1 MVRGRPARVPARPPA
16 LGRFADARLLQARG
30 ARSHPRRAPERRTG
44 ARQAALDASHA
55 GDLAAPLPQLRA
67 AEGEGDSR
75 MCGLAGWTSTR
86 AAPDPGAL
94 AGMVEAL
101 AHRNGAEEALC
112 AAIDMQP
119 RRAVVL
125 AASFTDEANGLSVA
139 LDGPLVNAAELRSQL
154 SRKGYAFGGKS
165 DAEVLARAY
174 QHWNKEVVKQLRGAF
189 AFAIW
194 DANKERVML
203 ARDRFGQKPLYLAA
217 AGGTLFFASEI
228 KALVR
233 APGLKAEVDVDAVGE
248 YLAQH
253 YVRGPRTLVSGVR
266 KLAPGTYALWQ
277 FGNLRETRY
286 WSPPDG
292 EAAGI
297 APCAGSEPVEG
308 FIERLDDSVR
318 LHMASAG
325 RVGALLS
332 GGYDSAAI
340 VALMKRHSDAV
351 ATFAAGFADDKKSEL
366 PAAARIAEH
375 LGTSHHEVVLQ
386 RRDVLAQLPTLV
398 ARRDAPFCRPA
409 DVALHLLA
417 CEAARQVQVAV
428 SGDGGDEILGGYRR
442 HTVLRALAPSPRRIN
457 GLYVIPVS
465 DPKEPAPADGSAST
479 LRRILYYE
487 QVGWLADNLLER
499 SDRMTSAAAL
509 ELRTPFLDHRVAEY
523 VSSLPDAARVRGLS
537 TKWILRKADEK
548 LLAGI
553 KPRKAGFRIP
563 LADLMRG
570 ELRDLVVDH
579 LRGAGCRTRAYY
591 DGAVLDRMID
601 EHLASKRNHEETLWT
616 LLNLEI
622 WHRTYRPG

>member
-1 MVRGRPARVPARPPA
+1 
-16 LGRFADARLLQARG
+16 
-30 ARSHPRRAPERRTG
+30 
-44 ARQAALDASHA
+44 
-55 GDLAAPLPQLRA
+55 
-67 AEGEGDSR
+67 
-75 MCGLAGWTSTR
+75 MCGLAGWASTAQPLDAR
-86 AAPDPGAL
+86 PL
-94 AGMVEAL
+94 ASMVEAL
-101 AHRNGAEEALC
+101 AHRTHEGESVC
-112 AAIDMQP
+112 AVIDRQP
-119 RRAVVL
+119 RRSLVM
-125 AASFTDEANGLSVA
+125 AAAISEAELGISAA
-139 LDGPLVNAAELRSQL
+139 LDGPIVNAAELRAEL
-154 SRKGYAFGGKS
+154 AKRGYTFKHKT
-165 DAEVLARAY
+165 DVELLVRAY
-174 QHWNKEVVKQLRGAF
+174 QYWDKELVRHLRGAF
-189 AFAIW
+189 AFALW
-194 DANKERVML
+194 DSRKERLML
-203 ARDRFGQKPLYLAA
+203 ARDRFGQKPLHLYQA
-217 AGGTLFFASEI
+217 AGVLYFASEV

-233 APGLKAEVDVDAVGE
+233 APGVKAEVDMAAVGD
-248 YLAQH
+248 YLRQR
-253 YVRGPRTLVSGVR
+253 YVSGPRTLITGVR

-297 APCAGSEPVEG
+297 MPRAGGEPVEG
-308 FIERLDDSVR
+308 FIERLDDAVR

-325 RVGALLS
+325 PVGALLS

-417 CEAARQVQVAV
+417 HEAARKVRVGL

-442 HTVLRALAPSPRRIN
+442 HTMLRALAPSPRRIN

-465 DPKEPAPADGSAST
+465 DPKEPPPAEGSAST

-509 ELRTPFLDHRVAEY
+509 ELRTPFLDHRLAEY

-548 LLAGI
+548 LLAGV
-553 KPRKAGFRIP
+553 KPTKAGFRIP

-591 DGAVLDRMID
+591 DGAVLDRLID
-601 EHLASKRNHEETLWT
+601 EHLATKRNHEQTLWT

-622 WHRTYRPG
+622 WHRTYRPS

>member
-1 MVRGRPARVPARPPA
+1 LVMA
-16 LGRFADARLLQARG
+16 
-30 ARSHPRRAPERRTG
+30 
-44 ARQAALDASHA
+44 
-55 GDLAAPLPQLRA
+55 
-67 AEGEGDSR
+67 
-75 MCGLAGWTSTR
+75 
-86 AAPDPGAL
+86 
-94 AGMVEAL
+94 
-101 AHRNGAEEALC
+101 
-112 AAIDMQP
+112 AAI
-119 RRAVVL
+119 
-125 AASFTDEANGLSVA
+125 SEAELGISAA
-139 LDGPLVNAAELRSQL
+139 LDGPIVNAAELRAEL
-154 SRKGYAFGGKS
+154 AKRGYIFKHKT
-165 DAEVLARAY
+165 DVELLVRAY
-174 QHWNKEVVKQLRGAF
+174 QYWDKELVRHLRGAF
-189 AFAIW
+189 AFALW
-194 DANKERVML
+194 DSRKERLML
-203 ARDRFGQKPLYLAA
+203 ARDRFGQKPLHLYQ
-217 AGGTLFFASEI
+217 AGGVFYFASEV

-233 APGLKAEVDVDAVGE
+233 APGVKAEVDMAAVGD
-248 YLAQH
+248 YLRQR
-253 YVRGPRTLVSGVR
+253 YVSGPRTLITGVR

-297 APCAGSEPVEG
+297 MPRAGGEPVEG
-308 FIERLDDSVR
+308 FIERLDDAVR

-325 RVGALLS
+325 PVGALLS

-340 VALMKRHSDAV
+340 VALMKRHSDTV

-417 CEAARQVQVAV
+417 HEAARKVRVGL

-442 HTVLRALAPSPRRIN
+442 HTMLRALAPSPRRIN

-465 DPKEPAPADGSAST
+465 DPKEPPPAEGSAST

-548 LLAGI
+548 LLAGV
-553 KPRKAGFRIP
+553 KPTKAGFRIP

-591 DGAVLDRMID
+591 DGAVLDRLID
-601 EHLASKRNHEETLWT
+601 EHLATKRNHEQTLWT

-622 WHRTYRPG
+622 WHRTYRPS